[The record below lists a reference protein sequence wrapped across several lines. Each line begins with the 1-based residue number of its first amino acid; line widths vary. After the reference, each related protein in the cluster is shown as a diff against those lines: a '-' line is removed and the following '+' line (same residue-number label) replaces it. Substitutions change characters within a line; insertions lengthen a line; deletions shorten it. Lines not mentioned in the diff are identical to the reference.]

1 MQFELATPSRLL
13 VSAEVDEVVA
23 PGSEGYFGVL
33 PGHAPFLTTLGPGEV
48 MYRQG
53 GAEHRVAV
61 AGGFAEVTGDRV
73 IILAETAEAPE
84 EIDRARAERARQ
96 RAEQRLAGR
105 VPGRRRG
112 GDRLRPGAR
121 RPRAGRRAHHGGR
134 SPRGR
139 RPPRG
144 LTGARSLRLSRS
156 AAALAGRCLSG

>member
-1 MQFELATPSRLL
+1 LQFELATPSRLL

-23 PGSEGYFGVL
+23 PGAEGYFGVL
-33 PGHAPFLTTLGPGEV
+33 PGHAPFLTTLAPGDV

-53 GAEHRVAV
+53 GVEHHVAV

-105 VPGRRRG
+105 VPEG
-112 GDRLRPGAR
+112 GEEEIDYDRALASLAR
-121 RPRAGRRAHHGGR
+121 AVARIIVAGRLGDVDRRA
-134 SPRGR
+134 
-139 RPPRG
+139 
-144 LTGARSLRLSRS
+144 A
-156 AAALAGRCLSG
+156 